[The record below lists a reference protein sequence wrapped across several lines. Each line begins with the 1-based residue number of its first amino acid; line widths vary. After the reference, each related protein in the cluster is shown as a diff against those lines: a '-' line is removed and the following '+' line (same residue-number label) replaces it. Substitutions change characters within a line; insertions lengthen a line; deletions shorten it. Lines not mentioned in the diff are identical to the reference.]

1 MLFDSKLGLNG
12 GKKLSGEEYYSNPNF
27 WKPEVLSEHKIQF
40 RNETLRVLQAKGID
54 CSGKHVADVGCG
66 TGHLLL
72 NISKVYR
79 PASMTGLEIVEAAMV
94 IAKTTV
100 PQARIYYCDLY
111 QPIIKHKFD
120 VVFCTEVLEHILSP
134 EKALRNLIGMT
145 NIPGVVIITVPNGRT
160 DRCAR
165 HFNFWS
171 PESWEVFVND
181 VCSGY
186 NVETGLIMK
195 SKYNY
200 AVVRLE

>member
-1 MLFDSKLGLNG
+1 
-12 GKKLSGEEYYSNPNF
+12 
-27 WKPEVLSEHKIQF
+27 
-40 RNETLRVLQAKGID
+40 
-54 CSGKHVADVGCG
+54 
-66 TGHLLL
+66 
-72 NISKVYR
+72 
-79 PASMTGLEIVEAAMV
+79 MTGLEIVEAAMV